1 MILSTLG
8 VTAFALARLVVGQNT
23 ATSAS
28 DVAAAAATAKT
39 ESPTSHVPGKAFDR
53 FVVIWLE
60 NTDYSAAAAD
70 RTCHLSYHLLP
81 HTNFVVANLAWLA
94 KKGITLNE
102 SFAVT
107 HPSSVPLQVL
117 GSPAC
122 WVNVMLEQGA
132 KLRRSS
138 RR

>member
-23 ATSAS
+23 AASAS

-70 RTCHLSYHLLP
+70 RTY
-81 HTNFVVANLAWLA
+81 
-94 KKGITLNE
+94 
-102 SFAVT
+102 
-107 HPSSVPLQVL
+107 PL
-117 GSPAC
+117 
-122 WVNVMLEQGA
+122 
-132 KLRRSS
+132 
-138 RR
+138 